1 MMSFQIETA
10 RVKQF
15 SSNVM
20 HLMQQKTSRLSAFVR
35 HESIQSKESFYD
47 RIGEVEATERVGR
60 HTDTVYSDTPHSR
73 RKVISRDYVHAD
85 MVDDVDKLRIIQNPE
100 SEYAIAA
107 AKAFGRRTD
116 RVIIAAALGISYAGE
131 DGNVQVSHDN
141 SVKIVAHDGTSTT
154 GKKLN
159 VKTLRAVKKLFNK
172 NEVDEGMATLYFA
185 LNAENLDSLLA
196 ETEVTSSDFNSVKAL
211 VQGDVDTFMG
221 FKFIRIELLDK
232 TVATTTYNK
241 DNGTVG
247 AGTGTMPVD
256 ARRCFAWAK
265 EGILLATAK
274 GINAR
279 VDELPTKNYS
289 KQVYSC
295 MSIGATRMEEVQVVE
310 VICLD

>member
-20 HLMQQKTSRLSAFVR
+20 HLMQQKSSRLSAFVR

-85 MVDDVDKLRIIQNPE
+85 LVDDVDKLRIIQNPE

-107 AKAFGRRTD
+107 AKAFGRKID
-116 RVIIAAALGISYAGE
+116 QIIIAAALGLSYAGE
-131 DGNVQVSHDN
+131 EGNVPVAHDN
-141 SVKIVAHDGTSTT
+141 SVKVGAFDGTSTV
-154 GKKLN
+154 GNKLN
-159 VKTLRAVKKLFNK
+159 IKTLRAVKKLFNK

-185 LNAENLDSLLA
+185 LNADNLDSLLG
-196 ETEVTSSDFNSVKAL
+196 ETEVTSSDFNVVKAL
-211 VQGDVDTFMG
+211 VHGDVDTFMG
-221 FKFIRIELLDK
+221 FKFIRLELLAA
-232 TVATTTYNK
+232 TTATTTYNEVT
-241 DNGTVG
+241 GEV
-247 AGTGTMPVD
+247 GTGTSTIPVG

-274 GINAR
+274 GVNAR
-279 VDELPTKNYS
+279 VDELPNKNYS
-289 KQVYSC
+289 KQVYSS
-295 MSIGATRMEEVQVVE
+295 MSMGATRMEEVQVVE